1 MIIDMHSHLFVRG
14 WLPHEFWE
22 GMVKTGQAQ
31 AKRIMQADIPSDE
44 MEKMILSPLWDSSA
58 EILLG
63 EMEAAGI
70 DSTVILPQ
78 DFEIGLS
85 RAEVTIEEQNR
96 LHAELMAKHPK
107 RLIAFAG
114 IDPRRKGSVEFL
126 ERGVREWGMK
136 GLKLHTGAGFFPN
149 DRKFYS
155 LYRECLNLG
164 IPVIFHSGPIIYPL
178 RSKPAHPIYLDDVA
192 TDFPDLT
199 IIAAHLSHT
208 WWQDLLAIASVKP
221 NIFVDISGWELEAMN
236 HYEDFCKI
244 LKRFVDGLG
253 CDRILFGTDGP
264 GFRPVCPPRDYVHL
278 IRELPRRSPE
288 GIKFAEEEVTAILG
302 GNAQRILNL

>member
-22 GMVKTGQAQ
+22 GMVRTGQAQ
-31 AKRIMQADIPSDE
+31 AKRIMRADISSDE
-44 MEKMILSPLWDSSA
+44 MEKMILFPLWDPSA

-70 DSTVILPQ
+70 DRTVILPQ

-96 LHAELMAKHPK
+96 LHAELMAKHSD

-126 ERGVREWGMK
+126 ERGVREWGMR

-149 DRKFYS
+149 DRRCYP
-155 LYRECLNLG
+155 LYRECLNLR

-178 RSKPAHPIYLDDVA
+178 RSKAAHPIYLDDVA

-199 IIAAHLSHT
+199 IIAAHMSHT

-236 HYEDFCKI
+236 HYEDFCRI

-253 CDRILFGTDGP
+253 HNRILFGTDGP
-264 GFRPVCPPRDYVHL
+264 GFRPVCPPQDYVQL

-288 GIKFAEEEVTAILG
+288 GIKFTEEEIAAILG